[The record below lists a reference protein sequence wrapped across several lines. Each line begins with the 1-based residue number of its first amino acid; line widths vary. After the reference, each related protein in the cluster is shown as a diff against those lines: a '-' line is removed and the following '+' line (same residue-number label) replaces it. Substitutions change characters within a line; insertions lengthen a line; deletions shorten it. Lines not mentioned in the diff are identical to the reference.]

1 MMTTAR
7 LFLVAFAFPMLPLLH
22 VLPFLPRR
30 SRLFGVAVP
39 PEVRDGS
46 QAARLLRQYQLRLL
60 PWTAAVLLIELW
72 IPLGWMPAGLSAP
85 LLPLLAAA
93 WLWQRGHREAR
104 RFAQPASSIREA
116 QLSDTDDGLGLSWLW
131 FLPPLGLLAATALYL
146 RANWDRIPARFPI
159 HWDFNGRPNNWAGRS
174 AGGVFGPLILGALIV
189 AFLLA
194 MAALTY
200 RYSRRTT
207 QRSTTLAVLTAVA
220 YLIALVFSLAGL
232 SPFWTPSP
240 WAVFG
245 LIAGFL
251 AIVVT
256 VVARAYSRPEPE
268 NEPGESIPEECWHA
282 GDFYYNPND
291 PALFVEKRVG
301 VGFTF
306 NFANRVSW
314 VILGGTVLFFVG
326 IVLLAFKLMGGH

>member
-7 LFLVAFAFPMLPLLH
+7 WFLVAFPFPMLPLLH
-22 VLPFLPRR
+22 ALPFLPRR

-39 PEVRDGS
+39 PEVRGGS
-46 QAARLLRQYQLRLL
+46 QAARLLRQYQLLLL
-60 PWTAAVLLIELW
+60 PWTAAVLLIELL
-72 IPLGWMPAGLSAP
+72 IPLGWMPAGLAAP

-104 RFAQPASSIREA
+104 GFALPVSSIREA
-116 QLSDTDDGLGLSWLW
+116 QLSDADDGLGLSWLW
-131 FLPPLGLLAATALYL
+131 FLPPLGLLAATAVYL

-159 HWDFNGRPNNWAGRS
+159 HWDFNGRPNNWVDRS

-200 RYSRRTT
+200 RYARRTT
-207 QRSTTLAVLTAVA
+207 QRSTTFAVVTAVA
-220 YLIALVFSLAGL
+220 YLIASVFSLAGL

-240 WAVFG
+240 WVVFG
-245 LIAGFL
+245 SIIGFL
-251 AIVVT
+251 AIIVI
-256 VVARAYSRPEPE
+256 VVARASSRPEPE
-268 NEPGESIPEECWHA
+268 NATNESTPEEFWHA

-291 PALFVEKRVG
+291 PALFVEKRCG

-314 VILGGTVLFFVG
+314 VILGGSVLFFAG
-326 IVLLAFKLMGGH
+326 IILLAFRLMGGH